1 MTVSRG
7 DRVVEEV
14 ARTMQVRAAGTPV
27 PWSEL
32 SPSERAAWR
41 MTASHWVSLIR
52 PLVAGEIADRL
63 DEWVRVMNP
72 DAEFFGGP
80 WDCAAFVRSEFVD
93 GEA

>member
-14 ARTMQVRAAGTPV
+14 ARVMHVRSVVTPT

-32 SPSERAAWR
+32 SPSEREGWR
-41 MTASHWVSLIR
+41 LTASRWVSLIR

-80 WDCAAFVRSEFVD
+80 WDCAGFVRSEY
-93 GEA
+93 GEQT

>member
-1 MTVSRG
+1 M
-7 DRVVEEV
+7 VEEV

-63 DEWVRVMNP
+63 DEKADQLGAVHPTHKDGIRHAARV
-72 DAEFFGGP
+72 
-80 WDCAAFVRSEFVD
+80 VRSEFVD